1 MQNGVSLKKN
11 INLPLLI
18 FYGLGNTLGAGIY
31 VLVGKVAGIA
41 GLFAPIAFIVSSLV
55 VIFTALTYSELSARY
70 PLSAGEAVYIHRGL
84 GLKWVAVFVGLL
96 ICTAGIVSAAT
107 LCQGFIGYFQVFID
121 IDARLALV
129 LLIIILGGIAV
140 WGIKEAVIT
149 AAFFTIIEI
158 TGLLL
163 IIVTGMD
170 TISFDRVRTA
180 ELFPAPD
187 VTVWLS
193 ILNGA
198 FLAVYAF
205 LGFEDMVN
213 VAEEVKNPERNMP
226 LGIILT
232 LIISTALYFMVSFVA
247 VITVPVESLQQSKAP
262 LALVY
267 QNSTGKD
274 PVLISIISMFA
285 VINGALIQI
294 IMSTRILYG
303 MSSQKWLPNLFSKV
317 NKHTHT
323 PLVTTMLVVSLLLTA
338 ALLLPLVTLAK
349 TTSFLLLIVFGL
361 VNLALIFLKRRQP
374 DAPNIKTYPVLIPV
388 LGLIFSFG
396 MVIFEVFIR

>member
-41 GLFAPIAFIVSSLV
+41 GLYAPIAFFASSLV
-55 VIFTALTYSELSARY
+55 VVFTALTYSELSARY
-70 PLSAGEAVYIHRGL
+70 PFSAGEAVYIHRGL
-84 GLKWVAVFVGLL
+84 GLKWLAVFVGLL

-107 LCQGFIGYFQVFID
+107 ICRGFIGYFQVFVD
-121 IDARLALV
+121 IPDRLALV
-129 LLIIILGGIAV
+129 LLIITLGGIAA
-140 WGIKEAVIT
+140 WGIKEAVST
-149 AAFFTIIEI
+149 AAVFTIIEI
-158 TGLLL
+158 VGLLL
-163 IIVTGMD
+163 IIITGMD
-170 TISFDRVRTA
+170 NISFDRVRAA
-180 ELFPAPD
+180 ELLPAPD
-187 VTVWLS
+187 AVVWLS

-213 VAEEVKNPERNMP
+213 VAEEVKQPERNMP

-232 LIISTALYFMVSFVA
+232 LLISTVLYFLVAFVA
-247 VITVPVESLQQSKAP
+247 VMVVPVESLQQSKAP

-274 PVLISIISMFA
+274 PVLISIISLFA

-303 MSSQKWLPNLFSKV
+303 MSSQKWLPTIFARV
-317 NKHTHT
+317 NRHTHT
-323 PLVTTMLVVSLLLTA
+323 PLVTTMLVVSLLLIA
-338 ALLLPLVTLAK
+338 ALLLP
-349 TTSFLLLIVFGL
+349 
-361 VNLALIFLKRRQP
+361 
-374 DAPNIKTYPVLIPV
+374 
-388 LGLIFSFG
+388 
-396 MVIFEVFIR
+396 

>member
-18 FYGLGNTLGAGIY
+18 LYGLGNTLGAGIY

-41 GLFAPIAFIVSSLV
+41 GLFAPIAFIVSFLV

-84 GLKWVAVFVGLL
+84 GLKWVGVLAGLL
-96 ICTAGIVSAAT
+96 ICTSGIVSAAT
-107 LCQGFIGYFQVFID
+107 LCRGFIGYCQVFID
-121 IDARLALV
+121 IHDRLALV
-129 LLIIILGGIAV
+129 LIIITLGGIAV

-149 AAFFTIIEI
+149 AAVFTIIEI
-158 TGLLL
+158 IGLLL

-170 TISFDRVRTA
+170 NITLDHLREA
-180 ELFPAPD
+180 ELFPAWD
-187 VTVWLS
+187 VPVWLS

-232 LIISTALYFMVSFVA
+232 LIISTVLYFMVSFVA
-247 VITVPVESLQQSKAP
+247 VIAVPVESLQQSKAP

-303 MSSQKWLPNLFSKV
+303 MSSQKWLPKLFSKV

-323 PLVTTMLVVSLLLTA
+323 PLVATMLVVSLLLVT

-361 VNLALIFLKRRQP
+361 VNLALIFLKRKRL
-374 DAPNIKTYPVLIPV
+374 DAPNIRTYPVLIPV
-388 LGLIFSFG
+388 FGLIFSFG
-396 MVIFEVFIR
+396 MVIFELFTG

>member
-1 MQNGVSLKKN
+1 MHNGVGLKRS
-11 INLPLLI
+11 INLALLI
-18 FYGLGNTLGAGIY
+18 LYGLGNTLGAGIY
-31 VLVGKVAGIA
+31 VLVGKVSGIA
-41 GLFAPIAFIVSSLV
+41 GLFAPIAFVVSSLI
-55 VIFTALTYSELSARY
+55 VIFTAFTYSELSARF
-70 PLSAGEAVYIHRGL
+70 PLSAGEAVYVHRGL
-84 GLKWVAVFVGLL
+84 GFKWLAVFVGLL

-107 LCQGFIGYFQVFID
+107 ICRGFIGYFQVFID
-121 IDARLALV
+121 IPDRLALV
-129 LLIIILGGIAV
+129 LLIIVLGGIAA
-140 WGIKEAVIT
+140 WGIKEAVST
-149 AAFFTIIEI
+149 AAVFTIIEI
-158 TGLLL
+158 IGLLL

-170 TISFDRVRTA
+170 NISFEHMKVE
-180 ELFPAPD
+180 ELLPTSDA
-187 VTVWLS
+187 TVWVS

-213 VAEEVKNPERNMP
+213 IAEEVKQPERNMP

-232 LIISTALYFMVSFVA
+232 LLISTALYFMVSFVA
-247 VITVPVESLQQSKAP
+247 VMTVPVESLQQSKAP

-294 IMSTRILYG
+294 IMATRILYG
-303 MSSQKWLPNLFSKV
+303 LSSQKWLPKLFSKV
-317 NKHTHT
+317 NRYTHT
-323 PLVTTMLVVSLLLTA
+323 PLVATVLVVSLLLAA
-338 ALLLPLVTLAK
+338 ALLLPLVTLAQI
-349 TTSFLLLIVFGL
+349 TSFLLLIVFGL

-374 DAPNIKTYPVLIPV
+374 YATNIQTYPVMVPL

-396 MVIFEVFIR
+396 IVIFEVFTR

>member
-1 MQNGVSLKKN
+1 VQNGVSLKKN

-70 PLSAGEAVYIHRGL
+70 PLSAGEAVYIYRGL
-84 GLKWVAVFVGLL
+84 GLKRVAVFAGLL

-121 IDARLALV
+121 IDARLGLV
-129 LLIIILGGIAV
+129 LLIIILGSIVA

-149 AAFFTIIEI
+149 AAVFTIIEI
-158 TGLLL
+158 AGLLL

-170 TISFDRVRTA
+170 NISFDRVRTA
-180 ELFPAPD
+180 ELLPAPD

-323 PLVTTMLVVSLLLTA
+323 PLVATMLVVSLLLTA

-374 DAPNIKTYPVLIPV
+374 YAPNIRTYPVLIPV

>member
-1 MQNGVSLKKN
+1 VQNGVSLKKN

-70 PLSAGEAVYIHRGL
+70 PLSAGEAVYIYRGL
-84 GLKWVAVFVGLL
+84 GLKWVAVFAGLL

-121 IDARLALV
+121 IDARLGLV
-129 LLIIILGGIAV
+129 LLIIILGSIVA

-149 AAFFTIIEI
+149 AAVFTIIEI
-158 TGLLL
+158 AGLLL

-170 TISFDRVRTA
+170 NISFDRVRTA
-180 ELFPAPD
+180 ELLPAPD

-323 PLVTTMLVVSLLLTA
+323 PLVATMLVVSLLLTA

-374 DAPNIKTYPVLIPV
+374 YAPNIRTYPVLIPV

>member
-1 MQNGVSLKKN
+1 MQNGISLKKN

-18 FYGLGNTLGAGIY
+18 LYGLGNTLGAGIY

-41 GLFAPIAFIVSSLV
+41 GLFAPIAFMVSSLV
-55 VIFTALTYSELSARY
+55 VIFTALTYSELSSRY

-84 GLKWVAVFVGLL
+84 GLKWVAVFAGLL
-96 ICTAGIVSAAT
+96 ICASGIVSAAT
-107 LCQGFIGYFQVFID
+107 LCRGFIGYCQVFID
-121 IDARLALV
+121 IHDRFALV
-129 LLIIILGGIAV
+129 LLIITLGGIVV

-149 AAFFTIIEI
+149 AAVFTIIEI
-158 TGLLL
+158 IGLLL

-170 TISFDRVRTA
+170 NISFDRVRAA
-180 ELFPAPD
+180 ELFPTPD
-187 VTVWLS
+187 VAVWLS

-232 LIISTALYFMVSFVA
+232 LLISTALYFMVSFVA
-247 VITVPVESLQQSKAP
+247 VIAVPVESLQQSKAP

-323 PLVTTMLVVSLLLTA
+323 PLVATMLVVSLLLTT
-338 ALLLPLVTLAK
+338 ALILPLVTLAK

-374 DAPNIKTYPVLIPV
+374 YAPNIRTYPFLIPV

-396 MVIFEVFIR
+396 MVIFEVFIG

>member
-1 MQNGVSLKKN
+1 MQNGIRLKKN
-11 INLPLLI
+11 VNLSLLI

-41 GLFAPIAFIVSSLV
+41 GLFAPIAFVVSSLV
-55 VIFTALTYSELSARY
+55 VIFTALTYAELSARY

-84 GLKWVAVFVGLL
+84 GLKWLAVFVGLL

-107 LCQGFIGYFQVFID
+107 ICQGFIGYFQVFID
-121 IDARLALV
+121 IPERLALV
-129 LLIIILGGIAV
+129 ILILTLGCIAA
-140 WGIKEAVIT
+140 WGIKEAVTT
-149 AAFFTIIEI
+149 AAVLTVIEI
-158 TGLLL
+158 IGLLL
-163 IIVTGMD
+163 IIVTGLD
-170 TISFDRVRTA
+170 NITLDRLRET
-180 ELFPAPD
+180 ELFPAWD
-187 VTVWLS
+187 VPVWLS

-232 LIISTALYFMVSFVA
+232 LLISTALYFMVSFVA
-247 VITVPVESLQQSKAP
+247 VIAVPVESLQQSKAP

-303 MSSQKWLPNLFSKV
+303 MSSQKWLPKLFSKV

-323 PLVTTMLVVSLLLTA
+323 PLVATMLVVSLLLVT

-361 VNLALIFLKRRQP
+361 VNLALIFLKRRRLY
-374 DAPNIKTYPVLIPV
+374 APNIRTYPVLIPV
-388 LGLIFSFG
+388 FGVIFSFG
-396 MVIFEVFIR
+396 MVIFEVFTG

>member
-1 MQNGVSLKKN
+1 VQNGVSLKKN

-70 PLSAGEAVYIHRGL
+70 PLSAGEAVYIYRGL
-84 GLKWVAVFVGLL
+84 GLKWVAVFAGLL

-121 IDARLALV
+121 IDARLGLV
-129 LLIIILGGIAV
+129 LLIIILGSIVA

-149 AAFFTIIEI
+149 AAVFTIIEI
-158 TGLLL
+158 AGLLL

-170 TISFDRVRTA
+170 NISFDRVRTA
-180 ELFPAPD
+180 ELLPAPD

-323 PLVTTMLVVSLLLTA
+323 PLVATMLVVSLLLTA